1 MDSLDSGDP
10 LSYSLLQILQSSL
23 TQLRFEY
30 IAAILAGAILLL
42 LSALISGA
50 EAAFFSLSE
59 QELEKCKNSK
69 LPTERRVYQLLQN
82 PRKLLT
88 TILILNNGINVSI
101 IMLFAYVAWQVFGT
115 KSLPAGVMA
124 ACMLFATFFIVFC
137 GEVLPKV
144 YVQKRRLSILTRT
157 ASVLHRLEEPIRPFS
172 WLLMSISGYLEK
184 HYMVNG
190 YNQTIEDLHQS
201 LDLALSNEETSPEE
215 RRILRGVVNF
225 GSITVKQIMRP
236 RMDVNAFSSCMTLPE
251 LLPLIVQWGYS
262 RVPVSTVSNDR
273 IEGILYVK
281 DLLPHLNKGA
291 DFNWQQLVRPPF
303 FVPENKRISALFQEF
318 KAKHVHMAIVVNEYG
333 ATSGLLTL
341 EDIVEEIVGEI
352 NDEYD
357 DDDDIIYS
365 QLDENTYIFDGKTSL
380 HDFCKIAEVPFDA
393 FNEVKGENETVAGLM
408 LALFSRIPRVG
419 EEASYGQF
427 HFTVESADF
436 KRVKRVKINV
446 ASKKEHYQKVS

>member
-1 MDSLDSGDP
+1 M
-10 LSYSLLQILQSSL
+10 LQILQSSL

-30 IAAILAGAILLL
+30 IAAIVAGLILLL

-59 QELEKCKNSK
+59 RELERCKNSR
-69 LPTERRVYQLLQN
+69 LPSEQRVYQLLQD

-88 TILILNNGINVSI
+88 TILILNNGINVAI
-101 IMLFAYVAWQVFGT
+101 ITLFAYVAWQVFGT
-115 KSLPAGVMA
+115 MALPAGIMV

-144 YVQKRRLSILTRT
+144 YVQKRRLRITRRT
-157 ASVLHRLEEPIRPFS
+157 AAVLDRLEKPLSPLAR
-172 WLLMSISGYLEK
+172 LLMAISTYIEK
-184 HYMVNG
+184 RYMLKA
-190 YNQTIEDLHQS
+190 YNHTIEDLHHS
-201 LDLALSNEETSPEE
+201 LDMALTNEETSPEE

-236 RMDVNAFSSCMTLPE
+236 RIDVVAFSTKMTFPE

-262 RVPVSTVSNDR
+262 RVPVYTESNDK

-281 DLLPHLNKGA
+281 DLLPHLGQGA
-291 DFNWQQLVRPPF
+291 EFNWQQLVRPPF
-303 FVPENKRISALFQEF
+303 FVQETRRISDLFQDF
-318 KAKHVHMAIVVNEYG
+318 KEKHVHMAIVVNEYG
-333 ATSGLLTL
+333 TSCGLLTL

-357 DDDDIIYS
+357 DDEIIYT

-393 FNEVKGENETVAGLM
+393 FNEVKGGNETVAGLL

-419 EEASYGQF
+419 EDVSYGRF